1 MGRCSESFRHGPK
14 TDGRFG
20 TEHPMPG
27 DCSVQVLLARCRLL
41 QHLWPSS
48 GAAAHGDKALAASS
62 CSSAGADQRCAVQR
76 QSCVSPSPVTYCARA
91 CAWGA
96 IKLATISGLAGL
108 QPAAMWVGAALRPSN
123 KLSACAE
130 YRSRV
135 SPILAGPL
143 KLSTPRPLH
152 PAPHVWGARLVW
164 GTVQDGT
171 RDNGAPAPYCRHRA
185 SRALLTT
192 GVGRVATCTD
202 CHEDKPECA
211 RGWPGH
217 VLRPSGVTA
226 GLRYDDK
233 LGSPVGALLRHRLA
247 VYPCYGVQCHMRDG

>member
-1 MGRCSESFRHGPK
+1 MPRSLGLRACSQQPCG
-14 TDGRFG
+14 
-20 TEHPMPG
+20 
-27 DCSVQVLLARCRLL
+27 LAR
-41 QHLWPSS
+41 P
-48 GAAAHGDKALAASS
+48 
-62 CSSAGADQRCAVQR
+62 
-76 QSCVSPSPVTYCARA
+76 
-91 CAWGA
+91 
-96 IKLATISGLAGL
+96 
-108 QPAAMWVGAALRPSN
+108 LRPSN
-123 KLSACAE
+123 KLSACVE

-171 RDNGAPAPYCRHRA
+171 HDNGAPAPYCRHRA

-233 LGSPVGALLRHRLA
+233 LGSPVGALASQACRVSLLRGPMSHA
-247 VYPCYGVQCHMRDG
+247 